1 MDQEK
6 VESLATTGV
15 NVSQSVMIGIGILGF
30 LKNPNIKLPHTI
42 QLFHFLMLYER
53 SLSWHT
59 PMASAHPWLQCTVH
73 SSSDVEQLSIS
84 CSQTGLGDLL
94 SSGSCSICE
103 WIKRAWCIFTTEPA
117 IFSHEEG

>member
-6 VESLATTGV
+6 VESLATAGV
-15 NVSQSVMIGIGILGF
+15 NVSQSVMIGISILGF

-42 QLFHFLMLYER
+42 QLFHFLMLYQR

-73 SSSDVEQLSIS
+73 SSPDVEQLSIS
-84 CSQTGLGDLL
+84 CSQTGLGIFFSWGAVLFV
-94 SSGSCSICE
+94 SG
-103 WIKRAWCIFTTEPA
+103 
-117 IFSHEEG
+117 